1 LISEPGV
8 YDLPPEEYHRDP
20 VEGGSLTS
28 TGARRLISACP
39 ARYRYE
45 LENPPEPTDAMDIGS
60 AAHRLVLG
68 AGAELEVIDAPDW
81 RTRSARERRDEARA
95 AGRIPIL
102 AADYETARA
111 MAEVVADHPIAGAAL
126 RRQGAP
132 EQTLVWRDR
141 PTGVWCRAMVDYL
154 PTPQRGRRLVLV
166 DYKTCSDA
174 STAAIRASVAR
185 YRYHQQ
191 AAWYLTGVRELGLS
205 EDPAL
210 IFVFQERSAPHLVH
224 VVEID
229 PDDLLLGEALNRRAL
244 EIYRDCREAGVW
256 PGHADHDITLISLP
270 GWARRDEEDAQ

>member
-1 LISEPGV
+1 MVITEPGI
-8 YDLPPEEYHRDP
+8 YSIPPEQYHADP

-174 STAAIRASVAR
+174 STAGIRASVAR

-205 EDPAL
+205 EYPAL

-244 EIYRDCREAGVW
+244 EIYRECVESGRW
-256 PGHADHDITLISLP
+256 PGYSDKEITLISLP
-270 GWARRDEEDAQ
+270 EWAYKESE